1 MVKLEIIQLQE
12 DHMEFSK
19 KDIESVLLKPKREM
33 NGLKVPMFVFP
44 VSFAVIFVIVQNTAD
59 IDMRVAGP
67 IIGIMGGIFTLAF
80 ISAYSTKYKIV
91 KDFENVLQAYVNAAK
106 SISIP
111 DKPYEIDENSSFGV
125 PYYVWFSPTK
135 ISLFPKMPTYEN
147 YKNLKEVRLGEFQIS
162 KIKYYYTSG
171 DKYYENKISGGG
183 STGPNVAGAIIGE
196 QIAGIGGAIVM
207 GQSKTNPIESKL
219 IVHDERRTVI
229 AYREDQGMITKYL
242 LPFDFY
248 EVLYDL
254 LPDLSR
260 DIVENPL
267 KKAQASSKQEQEI
280 STDQI
285 EAKLKKLLDL
295 RNSGLIDDQD
305 YQEQKSKLLNKM

>member
-1 MVKLEIIQLQE
+1 
-12 DHMEFSK
+12 MEFSK
-19 KDIESVLLKPKREM
+19 KDIESVLSKPKQEM
-33 NGLKVPMFVFP
+33 NGLRVPMFVFP

-67 IIGIMGGIFTLAF
+67 IIGNMGGIFTLAF
-80 ISAYSTKYKIV
+80 IRAYSTKYKIV
-91 KDFENVLQAYVNAAK
+91 KDFENVLQTYVNAAK

-135 ISLFPKMPTYEN
+135 LSLFPKMPTYEN
-147 YKNLKEVRLGEFQIS
+147 YKNLKEARLGEFQIS

-248 EVLYDL
+248 EVLYDV

-260 DIVENPL
+260 DVVENPL

-280 STDQI
+280 SSDQI

>member
-1 MVKLEIIQLQE
+1 
-12 DHMEFSK
+12 MEFSK
-19 KDIESVLLKPKREM
+19 KDIEAALSKPKQAL
-33 NGLKVPMFVFP
+33 NGLKVPMIVFP
-44 VSFAVIFVIVQNTAD
+44 VSFAVIFVILQNATD
-59 IDMRVAGP
+59 MDMRVAGP
-67 IIGIMGGIFTLAF
+67 IFGIMGGIFTLVF
-80 ISAYSTKYKIV
+80 ISAYSNKYKAV
-91 KDFENVLQAYVNAAK
+91 KEYENALESYVNSAK
-106 SISIP
+106 STSIP

-125 PYYVWFSPTK
+125 PYYVWFSPIK
-135 ISLFPKMPTYEN
+135 ISLFPKMPTFDN
-147 YKNLKEVRLGEFQIS
+147 YKNLKDVRLGEFQIS

-248 EVLYDL
+248 EVLYDVI
-254 LPDLSR
+254 PDLSR
-260 DIVENPL
+260 DAVENPL
-267 KKAQASSKQEQEI
+267 KKAQAYTKQEQGI
-280 STDQI
+280 SSDQI

-305 YQEQKSKLLNKM
+305 YQEQKSKLLSKM